1 MASTLISG
9 LRSVALNVPD
19 LRLAEA
25 FYTNT
30 WRLLVAS
37 RTEDSV
43 LLRGSGADDHLL
55 ALYQTKFPSS
65 TPQVRQVTL
74 RAASLSAL
82 HDIARLAIEAG
93 GSVVSPVTQLRNA
106 SGEYSLKLT
115 DLDGRIFEIVLD
127 DVARTPLAGECSD
140 IPVRL
145 AHVVL
150 NAHDVDSA
158 QAFLEKVFNFR
169 LIDKTAI
176 MAFMNCNSDHHSIA
190 FGITD
195 NDALNHIAFVM
206 PNVDAVMRGGGRLRD
221 AGHAIEWGPGRHGPG
236 NNTFNYFIDPF
247 GIVIEYTADV
257 EQVDDSYVVRMPAD
271 WKWPQGRFDQW
282 GISAPPS
289 AKLKEAQ
296 KLVRFVRHA
305 DE

>member
-19 LRLAEA
+19 LSLAEQ
-25 FYTNT
+25 FYTKT
-30 WRLLVAS
+30 WRLAVVS
-37 RTEDSV
+37 RTSTAIF
-43 LLRGSGADDHLL
+43 LRGSGTDDHLL
-55 ALYQTKFPSS
+55 ALFAQGG

-74 RAASLSAL
+74 RACTRAAL
-82 HDIARLAIEAG
+82 DEIARLAFEAG
-93 GSVVSPVTQLRNA
+93 GTVLSPVARSSPA
-106 SGEYSLKLT
+106 SDEFSLKIG
-115 DLDGRIFEIVLD
+115 DLDGRVFEVVFD
-127 DVARTPLAGECSD
+127 DLRPAAWVEGIAD

-150 NAHDVDSA
+150 NAHDVNSA
-158 QAFLEKVFNFR
+158 QAFFEKVFGFR
-169 LIDKTAI
+169 LIDKTGI

-206 PNVDAVMRGGGRLRD
+206 PTVDSVMRGGGRMRD
-221 AGHAIEWGPGRHGPG
+221 AGHDIEWGPGRHGPG

-257 EQVDDSYVVRMPAD
+257 EQVDDSYKVRTPAE

-296 KLVRFVRHA
+296 KLVRFVA
-305 DE
+305 